1 MTLSAFHFAVFV
13 ASCFLVSA
21 HNSAERLYNDLLL
34 NYTKGVRPG
43 IESNRSLNLEIFLTV
58 STLLNIN
65 AVDEVMSVNGFFN
78 MFWRDERLVWN
89 KTEYD
94 EHSSIM
100 IDPSLIWTPRI
111 LLVNPARRYQ
121 IFGTYSS
128 EVRVQFDGFVYWTT
142 GDLIETNCNI
152 NIRNYP
158 FDIQTCDISIVPFGY
173 LETEVNQSSSFMS
186 QFDKFP
192 HGNGEWDLVE
202 TNTADWSLSGYKVSN
217 FTLQYKR
224 KYQFVLTTIIVP
236 ILILNVMSLVVF
248 RIPPNCGERISFAVT
263 VFLSYIVYLG
273 IITENIPKTSSPMS
287 LLSLYL
293 MAKVSVSACITMATV
308 FIVQISVKSPNT
320 PVPERIVFLMSMSS
334 KLRTAKPKLEDP
346 AENTQDDAKRVKT
359 KSDRAEIIATV
370 ERETE
375 SSLTT
380 GCGNLMTKNPT
391 WDEVAIYFDTVLFF
405 FFLFVMLLLIVLLF
419 TFVCAN
425 LGPGQI

>member
-1 MTLSAFHFAVFV
+1 MMVPTVFYFAVFLT
-13 ASCFLVSA
+13 SCFFVSA
-21 HNSAERLYNDLLL
+21 HNSAERLYNDLLR

-43 IESNRSLNLEIFLTV
+43 VESNRSLNLDIFLTI

-65 AVDEVMSVNGFFN
+65 AVEEVMSVNGFFYIL
-78 MFWRDERLVWN
+78 WRDERLVWN

-94 EHSSIM
+94 GHSSIM
-100 IDPSLIWTPRI
+100 IDPSLLWTPRI
-111 LLVNPARRYQ
+111 LLVNPARRFQ

-128 EVRVQFDGFVYWTT
+128 EIRVEFDGLMIWTT

-158 FDIQTCDISIVPFGY
+158 FDIQTCDISIAPFGY
-173 LETEVNQSSSFMS
+173 LETEVNQSSSFMV
-186 QFDKFP
+186 QFDMFP
-192 HGNGEWDLVE
+192 HGNGEWELVQ
-202 TNTADWSLSGYKVSN
+202 TNTADWYLSGYKFSN

-263 VFLSYIVYLG
+263 VFLSYIVYLT
-273 IITENIPKTSSPMS
+273 IIVDNIPKTSSPMS

-293 MAKVSVSACITMATV
+293 IAKVSMSACITMATV

-320 PVPERIVFLMSMSS
+320 PVPGRIVFLMSMSS
-334 KLRTAKPKLEDP
+334 KRRTARSKVEDP
-346 AENTQDDAKRVKT
+346 AENTQDDAKRIKT
-359 KSDRAEIIATV
+359 KSDRAEIIANV
-370 ERETE
+370 DRETE

-380 GCGNLMTKNPT
+380 GCHNLGSKEPT
-391 WDEVAIYFDTVLFF
+391 WEEVAIYFDTILFF
-405 FFLFVMLLLIVLLF
+405 FFLFVMLLFTVMLF

-425 LGPGQI
+425 A

>member
-1 MTLSAFHFAVFV
+1 MTPSAFHFAVFV

-43 IESNRSLNLEIFLTV
+43 IESNRSINLEIFLTV

-65 AVDEVMSVNGFFN
+65 AVEEVMSVNGFFN

-89 KTEYD
+89 KTVYD
-94 EHSSIM
+94 GHSSIM

-111 LLVNPARRYQ
+111 LLVNPARRFQ

-128 EVRVQFDGFVYWTT
+128 EVRVQFDGFIYWTT

-158 FDIQTCDISIVPFGY
+158 FDIQTCDISIAPFGY
-173 LETEVNQSSSFMS
+173 LESEVNQSSSFLL

-192 HGNGEWDLVE
+192 RGNGEWELVQ
-202 TNTADWSLSGYKVSN
+202 TNTADWSLSGYKFSN

-248 RIPPNCGERISFAVT
+248 RIPSNCGERISFAVT

-293 MAKVSVSACITMATV
+293 IAKVSMSACITMATV

-320 PVPERIVFLMSMSS
+320 PVPGRIVFLMSMSS
-334 KLRTAKPKLEDP
+334 KLRTAKPKVEDP
-346 AENTQDDAKRVKT
+346 AENTLDDAKRIST
-359 KSDRAEIIATV
+359 KSDGSEITTDV
-370 ERETE
+370 ERESK
-375 SSLTT
+375 SSLSAR
-380 GCGNLMTKNPT
+380 CGNLGSKEPT
-391 WDEVAIYFDTVLFF
+391 WEEVAIYFDTILFF
-405 FFLFVMLLLIVLLF
+405 FFLLVMLLLIVLLF

-425 LGPGQI
+425 V